1 MQKVHLISV
10 TESLVFDLA
19 LALNQKEYEVSVSGR
34 GLTDAVINSLR
45 YSGCDCRGDGW
56 FTENITK
63 DILFVIIG
71 ATVQKDNPELVC
83 ARELGLLVVSIP
95 EFIFRWTK
103 SKTRI
108 VVSGSRGKKS
118 VISMIIYILKQKKWH
133 FNYAITTHIPNLPG
147 CISLDYEARF
157 ALIEGD
163 ERTTSALDRR
173 FRLEFYR
180 PHIAVLTNLAWTES
194 TGHASSD
201 AYYDMFNSFSQSIER
216 EGKLI
221 YFDGDEAVRRLAE
234 QVREDI
240 TAMPYNAHETD
251 KRDGQVF
258 LKTRY
263 GEFPVR
269 VCDSYFLINMNAARL
284 VCRQLGVKDSE
295 FYQAISDYSL
305 SL

>member
-1 MQKVHLISV
+1 MQKIHLISV
-10 TESLVFDLA
+10 TEPLVFDLA
-19 LALNQKEYEVSVSGR
+19 LALNQKEYEVSVSGL

-56 FTENITK
+56 FVENITK
-63 DILFVIIG
+63 EIRFVIIG
-71 ATVQKDNPELVC
+71 ATVQKDNPELVH
-83 ARELGLLVVSIP
+83 ARELGLLIVSIP

-118 VISMIIYILKQKKWH
+118 IISMVIYVLQQKKWA
-133 FNYAITTHIPNLPG
+133 FNYAITNHVSYLPG
-147 CISLDYEARF
+147 CISLDYEAHF

-163 ERTTSALDRR
+163 ERTTSALDKR

-180 PHIAVLTNLAWTES
+180 PHIAVLTNLTWTES
-194 TGHASSD
+194 TGHTSLD

-221 YFDGDEAVRRLAE
+221 YFDGDEAVRQLAE
-234 QVREDI
+234 NVREDI
-240 TAMPYNAHETD
+240 TAMPYNAHETEEH
-251 KRDGQVF
+251 DGQVF

-263 GEFPVR
+263 GEFPVKVR
-269 VCDSYFLINMNAARL
+269 DAYFLTNMNAARL

>member
-1 MQKVHLISV
+1 MQKVHLISI
-10 TESLVFDLA
+10 TEPLVFDLA

-71 ATVQKDNPELVC
+71 ATVQKDNPELVR

-118 VISMIIYILKQKKWH
+118 IISMIIYVLKQKKWP
-133 FNYAITTHIPNLPG
+133 FNYAITTHISNLEG

-163 ERTTSALDRR
+163 ERTTSALDKR

-180 PHIAVLTNLAWTES
+180 PHIAVVTNLAWTES
-194 TGHASSD
+194 TGHTSSD

-221 YFDGDEAVRRLAE
+221 YFDGDEAVKRLAE
-234 QVREDI
+234 HVREDI

-269 VCDSYFLINMNAARL
+269 ICDAYFLINMNAARL